1 VGFPLSFAL
10 LLMGFTFTI
19 TQVMVIRELLVV
31 FAGNELSIAIIL
43 ANWLLLEAAGSFWI
57 GKKAESWGL
66 QEGGYACLQLL
77 LAGILPL
84 TIYAIRALKDFI
96 GLTPGEGASLLQ
108 ILLWTL
114 PVLAPLGIVDGI
126 LFALGC
132 ALYSKRT
139 ETGALS
145 MGRVYLWEAVGAGS
159 GGVLYTFLF
168 IPFWGSFQV
177 ASFLGIANL
186 ASGLLLI
193 PKSGRVR
200 RGKTV
205 FLFLWGYFLFVNLLL
220 LIPYTSHTIERISMD
235 KLWRGFEVLDSRWS
249 PFGNVTVGRRE
260 EQLTFFSNGIP
271 ICNVPTPNVAWA
283 EELVHYPLLANPP
296 SGSILIVGGGYGG
309 VIHEILKHPAKEIH
323 YTEID
328 PLLVQ
333 MIREHPT
340 RLTREEMENPRV
352 RIHIFDGRHFIK
364 TTGQKFDAV
373 ILNLPGP
380 TTLELN
386 RFYTVEFFREVFRLM
401 EKDGI
406 LALPLPGSETYL
418 GPEARD
424 LNLSIL
430 KSLQETFSS
439 TVVIPGDPNLIL
451 ASPSK
456 SLEALT
462 AERVA
467 RRLQESKIPT
477 QFLTVS
483 QIRRKMEKQ
492 RLEWLEESLEQGG
505 GVRLNRDG
513 NPAGIY
519 YAIAYWNAQFHPSA
533 QAFWGRVGDFRLSH
547 FGLFLLALVGAVSV
561 YRKWPRAGGS
571 PGTRKGPLIWIVITT
586 GFFGTAMSVLL
597 ILSFQTLYGYAYQ
610 WIGLL
615 LAAFMAG
622 LALGSG
628 MMNRALGKIQNRI
641 MTLVGLESFIALF
654 CLLLILTLNFLF
666 SSGMQ
671 PTGLW
676 AVKIAFL
683 LMSLISGF
691 WVGLEFPLSGR
702 IFAASE
708 EGVGRTAGILYASDL
723 LGAWA
728 GALLAGVVFIP
739 VLGVLQ
745 TCGAIILLKL
755 ASLSLLGIAEFGL
768 RPEP

>member
-1 VGFPLSFAL
+1 
-10 LLMGFTFTI
+10 MGFTFTI

-57 GKKAESWGL
+57 GKKVESWGL
-66 QEGGYACLQLL
+66 QEGGYAFFQLL

-84 TIYAIRALKDFI
+84 TIYAIRVLKDFI

-132 ALYSKRT
+132 ALHSKQA

-145 MGRVYLWEAVGAGS
+145 IGRVYLWEAVGAGS

-186 ASGLLLI
+186 ASGLLLVL
-193 PKSGRVR
+193 KSGRVR
-200 RGKTV
+200 RRKRA
-205 FLFLWGYFLFVNLLL
+205 FLILWGYFLFVNLLL
-220 LIPYTSHTIERISMD
+220 LIPYTSHTIERISMG

-271 ICNVPTPNVAWA
+271 ICNVPTPNVVWA

-296 SGSILIVGGGYGG
+296 SSSILIVGGGYGG
-309 VIHEILKHPAKEIH
+309 VIHEILKHPAREIH

-340 RLTREEMENPRV
+340 RLTREELENPRV
-352 RIHIFDGRHFIK
+352 RIHVVDGRHFIK

-439 TVVIPGDPNLIL
+439 TAVIPGDPNLIL

-462 AERVA
+462 AERLA
-467 RRLQESKIPT
+467 RRLQESEIPT

-483 QIRRKMEKQ
+483 HIRRKMEKQ
-492 RLEWLEESLEQGG
+492 RLEWLEESLKQGG

-519 YAIAYWNAQFHPSA
+519 YAIAYWNAQFYPSV

-561 YRKWPRAGGS
+561 YRKWPRGGGS
-571 PGTRKGPLIWIVITT
+571 PSILKGPLIWVVITT
-586 GFFGTAMSVLL
+586 GFFGTAMIVLL

-610 WIGLL
+610 WIGILV
-615 LAAFMAG
+615 AAFMAG
-622 LALGSG
+622 LALGSW

-641 MTLVGLESFIALF
+641 MTLVGLEIFIALF

-671 PTGLW
+671 PLGLW

-728 GALLAGVVFIP
+728 GALLVGVVFIP
-739 VLGVLQ
+739 VLGILQ
-745 TCGAIILLKL
+745 TCGAIVLLKL
-755 ASLSLLGIAEFGL
+755 ASLSLLGMAELGT